1 MLVGRTAACH
11 PARPVEISLNGVT
24 HDGTPDGN
32 KPLTGDD
39 AVFLSNLSPDSGE
52 TKNLRTDHPE
62 ITDQLQTLVHQ
73 WRQEVEKNY
82 GGRHL

>member
-1 MLVGRTAACH
+1 
-11 PARPVEISLNGVT
+11 LNGVT

-39 AVFLSNLSPDSGE
+39 AVFLSDLSQDPGE
-52 TKNLRTDHPE
+52 TKNVRHDHPE

-73 WRQEVEKNY
+73 WRQEVEKN
-82 GGRHL
+82 